1 MVRNDDRLVRQ
12 VQRTLGR
19 TARTSRLGRIAP
31 SDRAELVARIDRLR
45 ELGDGFDGVRL
56 SRFVVHGATIKQSAR
71 LGGECV
77 ATEV

>member
-1 MVRNDDRLVRQ
+1 MLRSDDRLVCR
-12 VQRTLGR
+12 VQRSLGR

-45 ELGDGFDGVRL
+45 ELGDGFDCVRL
-56 SRFVVHGATIKQSAR
+56 SRFVVHGATTKQSAR

>member
-1 MVRNDDRLVRQ
+1 MVRSDSRLVCR
-12 VQRTLGR
+12 VQRALGR
-19 TARTSRLGRIAP
+19 TVRKSRSGRIAP
-31 SDRAELVARIDRLR
+31 SDRAELMARIDRLR

-56 SRFVVHGATIKQSAR
+56 SRFVVHGATTKQSAR